1 VEYIEFGVFF
11 VIGNSIESQKLIL
24 EIESGL
30 VRGDNV
36 KFGKL
41 VIMIF
46 LYMVQI
52 SSQMYI

>member
-1 VEYIEFGVFF
+1 MEYIEFGVFF